1 MPFFPRAIM
10 MRRAR
15 DAEEQAGHSLQV
27 PDDLQ
32 HTITR
37 AIHFFHTLS
46 KVSYEALGFDL
57 HQASS
62 FYQFVS
68 FSEAEVFLLACL

>member
-1 MPFFPRAIM
+1 M
-10 MRRAR
+10 MGRAR

-32 HTITR
+32 HTIIR

-46 KVSYEALGFDL
+46 KVSYVAHGFHL
-57 HQASS
+57 HQARS
-62 FYQFVS
+62 FYQSVS
-68 FSEAEVFLLACL
+68 SSEAEVFLPAQL